1 MFDDCQ
7 WQYFAENMKYYC
19 LPTQPSQLFVYL
31 LKITTRK
38 QRLQIHNAEWV
49 LLRHQFW
56 FISSVLS
63 CLSALYK
70 CTLHTP
76 QPTQVTTQ
84 IWRRAATGK
93 QFANGKCHFLLV
105 VRSLTLSTACQC
117 SVEYC
122 TSLPNI
128 GPMSTFSTQDTRK
141 TVRNGSNQWTKQR
154 EWQAGFTRYSAYRHR
169 WDVCRQCSRGSGHLL
184 IGSQYQHYLSPVPG
198 AAIMMLM
205 TLICLD
211 TAAGCP
217 APATGT
223 VRAVCS
229 RIEA

>member
-1 MFDDCQ
+1 MS
-7 WQYFAENMKYYC
+7 AAAAPI
-19 LPTQPSQLFVYL
+19 L
-31 LKITTRK
+31 I
-38 QRLQIHNAEWV
+38 
-49 LLRHQFW
+49 HQF
-56 FISSVLS
+56 SAVLPVCSV
-63 CLSALYK
+63 
-70 CTLHTP
+70 
-76 QPTQVTTQ
+76 QVYTSHSTDNTTKYLVFLAR
-84 IWRRAATGK
+84 IWHRAATSK

-223 VRAVCS
+223 VQAVCS